1 MPSTILSLLLGGKS
15 LFKSQNRSSNFIGGL
30 KAQFSKYNP
39 TAMVIAV
46 ILWAALGVFIL
57 FPLYKLLHLTFIRDG
72 VFSFDSITRILSRR
86 GNRLALGNS
95 LKLGLAV
102 SVLGTLVGF
111 IFAFTRTRA
120 NLSKV
125 WRLFIDAIIVLPL
138 ISPPFTLALA
148 MLFTFGP
155 RGFLTYQ
162 VLGMRGSSIYGMW
175 STLFA
180 QTLTFFPLAYM
191 TLRGVLENID
201 LSLEENAFSMGG
213 SRWHVFRTVTLPLA
227 IPGIANSLLLVFSAS
242 LADFAI
248 PLVLAGHQFPV
259 LPTQAYLQ
267 ITGLFD
273 LQGGASLSF
282 ILLVPSLLV
291 FVLQRYWVS
300 RKHYVTVTGKSSS
313 GTETPLVNN
322 WARYGLL
329 GLCLAISALILLLYG
344 MIVFGS
350 LVKAWGANHEFTLVN
365 YRYLFTHGVKS
376 IKDTLFIAFMAM
388 PIGGLLGITI
398 GYLVTRK
405 LIPGGRL
412 MESTSMINYAL
423 PGTVVGIAYLL
434 AFNDPPLMITGT
446 ATILIAA
453 YVFRYSPTGI
463 RSTIATLQQIDPS
476 IEEASTSL
484 GADMVTT
491 VRKVTV
497 PLILPSLFAGLEVTF
512 TRAMTAISAT
522 IFLVSVNWTLIT
534 VRILESATELELG
547 HAAAFSVFVIV
558 VVYVVTN
565 GLRGILRLLG
575 LSTIQ
580 EKTSVY

>member
-1 MPSTILSLLLGGKS
+1 MAET
-15 LFKSQNRSSNFIGGL
+15 
-30 KAQFSKYNP
+30 
-39 TAMVIAV
+39 
-46 ILWAALGVFIL
+46 
-57 FPLYKLLHLTFIRDG
+57 
-72 VFSFDSITRILSRR
+72 
-86 GNRLALGNS
+86 
-95 LKLGLAV
+95 
-102 SVLGTLVGF
+102 
-111 IFAFTRTRA
+111 
-120 NLSKV
+120 
-125 WRLFIDAIIVLPL
+125 
-138 ISPPFTLALA
+138 
-148 MLFTFGP
+148 
-155 RGFLTYQ
+155 LTY
-162 VLGMRGSSIYGMW
+162 
-175 STLFA
+175 
-180 QTLTFFPLAYM
+180 FPLAYM
-191 TLRGVLENID
+191 TLRGVLENINP
-201 LSLEENAFSMGG
+201 SLEENAFSMGG

-227 IPGIANSLLLVFSAS
+227 VPGIANSLLLVFSAS
-242 LADFAI
+242 LADFAT

-273 LQGGASLSF
+273 LRGGAALSF

-291 FVLQRYWVS
+291 FLLQRYWVS

-313 GTETPLVNN
+313 GTETPLVST

-329 GLCLAISALILLLYG
+329 GICLALSAFILFLYG

-365 YRYLFTHGVKS
+365 YRYLFTHGLKS
-376 IKDTLFIAFMAM
+376 IKDTLFIGFIAM
-388 PIGGLLGITI
+388 PLGGLLGIVV

-412 MESTSMINYAL
+412 MEFVSMINYAL

-434 AFNDPPLMITGT
+434 AFNDQPLMITGT

-463 RSTIATLQQIDPS
+463 RATIATLQQIDKS

-484 GADMVTT
+484 GADMLTT
-491 VRKVTV
+491 LRKVTV
-497 PLILPSLFAGLEVTF
+497 PLVLPSLFAGLEVTF

-522 IFLVSVNWTLIT
+522 IFLISVNWTLIT

-565 GLRGILRLLG
+565 GLRGILRVLG

-580 EKTSVY
+580 DKTATY

>member
-1 MPSTILSLLLGGKS
+1 
-15 LFKSQNRSSNFIGGL
+15 
-30 KAQFSKYNP
+30 
-39 TAMVIAV
+39 MVIAV

-57 FPLYKLLHLTFIRDG
+57 FPLYKLLHLTFVRDG
-72 VFSFDSITRILSRR
+72 VFSFDSITRILSRK

-95 LKLGLAV
+95 LKLGLSV

-125 WRLFIDAIIVLPL
+125 WRLFLDAIIVLPL

-313 GTETPLVNN
+313 GSETPLVNN

-376 IKDTLFIAFMAM
+376 IKDTLFIAFAAM
-388 PIGGLLGITI
+388 PIGGLLGITV

-558 VVYVVTN
+558 IVYVVTN

>member
-1 MPSTILSLLLGGKS
+1 MFTSLNKSTETAKTPRMGNLRTHL
-15 LFKSQNRSSNFIGGL
+15 R
-30 KAQFSKYNP
+30 KYNP
-39 TAMVIAV
+39 TALVLSI
-46 ILWAALGVFIL
+46 ILWVALGVFIL
-57 FPLYKLLHLTFIRDG
+57 YPLYKLLNLTFIQDG
-72 VFSFDSITRILSRR
+72 VFTFSSITRILSRR
-86 GNRLALGNS
+86 GNRLAFGNS
-95 LKLGLAV
+95 LKLGLLV
-102 SVLGTLVGF
+102 SIIGTFIGF

-120 NLSKV
+120 NLPKA

-162 VLGMRGSSIYGMW
+162 VFGITGSSIYGMW
-175 STLFA
+175 STLWA
-180 QTLTFFPLAYM
+180 EVLTYFPLAYM

-213 SRWHVFRTVTLPLA
+213 SRWHVFRSVTLPLA

-282 ILLVPSLLV
+282 ILLVPSILV
-291 FVLQRYWVS
+291 FLLQRYWVS

-322 WARYGLL
+322 WARYTLL
-329 GLCLAISALILLLYG
+329 GLCIAVSSLILLLYG

-350 LVKAWGANHEFTLVN
+350 LVKAWGANHTFTLEN

-376 IKDTLFIAFMAM
+376 IKDTLLIAFTAM
-388 PIGGLLGITI
+388 PLGGLLGITV

-412 MESTSMINYAL
+412 MEFVSMINYAL

-434 AFNDPPLMITGT
+434 AFNDPPFMITGT

-463 RSTIATLQQIDPS
+463 RSTIATLQQIDTS

-484 GADMVTT
+484 GADMITT

-558 VVYVVTN
+558 MVYVVTN

-575 LSTIQ
+575 LATIQ

>member
-1 MPSTILSLLLGGKS
+1 MFAPLGKS
-15 LFKSQNRSSNFIGGL
+15 KTLFRSTGAKGTKRRYSPMAL
-30 KAQFSKYNP
+30 
-39 TAMVIAV
+39 VIAAL
-46 ILWAALGVFIL
+46 LWVVLAVFIL
-57 FPLYKLLHLTFIRDG
+57 FPLFKLLHLAFVRDG
-72 VFSFDSITRILSRR
+72 VVSFEAITRILSRR

-95 LKLGLAV
+95 LKLGVMVAV
-102 SVLGTLVGF
+102 LSTFIGF

-120 NLSKV
+120 NLSRG
-125 WRLFIDAIIVLPL
+125 WRWFIDAIIILPL
-138 ISPPFTLALA
+138 ISPPFTLALS
-148 MLFTFGP
+148 MLFAFGP
-155 RGFLTYQ
+155 RGVLTYKL
-162 VLGMRGSSIYGMW
+162 LGITGSSIYGMW
-175 STLFA
+175 STLMA
-180 QTLTFFPLAYM
+180 ETLTYFPLAYM
-191 TLRGVLENID
+191 TLRGILENINP
-201 LSLEENAFSMGG
+201 SLEENAFSMGG
-213 SRWHVFRTVTLPLA
+213 SRWHVFRTVTLPLSV
-227 IPGIANSLLLVFSAS
+227 PGIANSLLLVFSAS
-242 LADFAI
+242 LADFAT

-273 LQGGASLSF
+273 LRGGAALSF

-291 FVLQRYWVS
+291 FLLQRYWVN

-313 GTETPLVNN
+313 GTETPLVSV

-329 GLCLAISALILLLYG
+329 GLCLAMSVFILFLYG

-365 YRYLFTHGVKS
+365 YRYLFTHGLKS
-376 IKDTLFIAFMAM
+376 IKDTLFIGFVAM
-388 PIGGLLGITI
+388 PLGGLLGILV

-412 MESTSMINYAL
+412 MEFVSMVNYAL

-434 AFNDPPLMITGT
+434 AFNDPPFMITGT

-463 RSTIATLQQIDPS
+463 RSTIATLQQIDTS

-484 GADMVTT
+484 GADMLTT
-491 VRKVTV
+491 MRKVTV
-497 PLILPSLFAGLEVTF
+497 PLVLPALFAGLEVTF

-522 IFLVSVNWTLIT
+522 IFLISVNWTLIT

-547 HAAAFSVFVIV
+547 HAAAFSVFVII
-558 VVYVVTN
+558 VVYLVSN

-580 EKTSVY
+580 EKTAAY